1 MATEAPS
8 LQKTTLT
15 ANLRE
20 PQRWVAFAVGNS
32 VSPCERLEYAAEG
45 FAGAF
50 CHADIVR
57 EVGREVADIFQRPP
71 ACGIV
76 RSARP
81 SMMACARHGA
91 TARQAAS
98 PGCIDQIL
106 VPAPLA
112 KEK

>member
-20 PQRWVAFAVGNS
+20 PQRWVSFAVGNS

-45 FAGAF
+45 FAGAC

-57 EVGREVADIFQRPP
+57 SQLRIGSGKAETR
-71 ACGIV
+71 CGV
-76 RSARP
+76 K
-81 SMMACARHGA
+81 HL
-91 TARQAAS
+91 S
-98 PGCIDQIL
+98 PCEQL
-106 VPAPLA
+106 HRYCV
-112 KEK
+112 ETQ